1 MEKFSIREVIEQA
14 VQTERLGYDFYTA
27 AAKRFRENEK
37 LVKLFDILAGQELR
51 HERVFSQLKEKIK
64 DENLEGWEEASQYLR
79 AIVESEFFLGKKKS
93 LTSIENLKSV
103 EDAVRHALGFEKETL
118 LYYQGLRDAVKEK
131 GIIDEIIKE
140 EKNHIVWISE
150 FIKNLISPQKV

>member
-1 MEKFSIREVIEQA
+1 MEMFSIREVIEQA

-79 AIVESEFFLGKKKS
+79 AIVESEFFLGRNKS

-103 EDAVRHALGFEKETL
+103 EDAVRHALGFERETL
-118 LYYQGLRDAVKEK
+118 LYYFSLKDVVKEK
-131 GIIDEIIKE
+131 KMVNEIIEE
-140 EKNHIVWISE
+140 EKSHIIWLSE
-150 FIKNLISPQKV
+150 FNKKS

>member
-14 VQTERLGYDFYTA
+14 VQTERLGYDFYAA

-79 AIVESEFFLGKKKS
+79 AIVESEFFLGRNKS
-93 LTSIENLKSV
+93 LTSIENMKSS
-103 EDAVRHALGFEKETL
+103 EDAVQHALGFEKETL
-118 LYYQGLRDAVKEK
+118 LYYYSLKDVVKEK
-131 GIIDEIIKE
+131 EIVNEIIEE
-140 EKNHIVWISE
+140 EKSHIRRLSE
-150 FIKNLISPQKV
+150 FKKKL

>member
-51 HERVFSQLKEKIK
+51 HEKVFSQLKEKIK
-64 DENLEGWEEASQYLR
+64 DENPEDWEEASRYLR
-79 AIVESEFFLGKKKS
+79 AIVESEFFLGRNKS
-93 LTSIENLKSV
+93 LTSIEDLKSV
-103 EDAVRHALGFEKETL
+103 EDAVQHALGFEKETL
-118 LYYQGLRDAVKEK
+118 LYYYSLKDVVKEK
-131 GIIDEIIKE
+131 EILNEIIEE
-140 EKNHIVWISE
+140 EKSHIRWLSE
-150 FIKNLISPQKV
+150 FKKAL

>member
-79 AIVESEFFLGKKKS
+79 AIVESEFFLGRNKS

-103 EDAVRHALGFEKETL
+103 EDAVRHALGFERETL
-118 LYYQGLRDAVKEK
+118 LYYFSLKDVVKEK
-131 GIIDEIIKE
+131 KMVNEIIDEEKSHII
-140 EKNHIVWISE
+140 WLSE
-150 FIKNLISPQKV
+150 FNKKS